1 MSYETSMSG
10 IRAALVRLH
19 ASANDVANANTE
31 DHTDHRVVNRARAGG
46 GVEATVEHTDDPVSL
61 VEEVGEQIIARHE
74 LQANAAA
81 LRTMID
87 ADDTVFD
94 LLA

>member
-19 ASANDVANANTE
+19 VSANDVANANTE
-31 DHTDHRVVNRARAGG
+31 GHTDHRVVNRARTGG
-46 GVEATVEHTDDPVSL
+46 GVEATVERTDDPVSL
-61 VEEVGEQIIARHE
+61 VQEVGEQIIARHE
-74 LQANAAA
+74 LKANAAA
-81 LRTMID
+81 LRATID
-87 ADDTVFD
+87 ADNTVFD